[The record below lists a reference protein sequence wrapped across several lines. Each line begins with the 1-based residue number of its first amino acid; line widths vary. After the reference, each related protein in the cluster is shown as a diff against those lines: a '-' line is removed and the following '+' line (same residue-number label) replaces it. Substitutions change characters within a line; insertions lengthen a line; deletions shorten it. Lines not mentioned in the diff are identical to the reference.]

1 MTLPLNIEIARS
13 LMVARWK
20 QTLIAA
26 IGVTFSITMFITLL
40 GFMTGLNAML
50 DGLILNRTAHVRLY
64 HEVQPSTV
72 LPIHLA
78 TEFKDHYNFIY
89 SVRATQARPEIPNS
103 LAIIQ
108 SLKKDPRVLGVSP
121 KVSAQVFFN
130 SGKVDIT
137 GVVNGIDV
145 IAEVALFHFSDY
157 VVQGDYNDLKNIPNT
172 IILGKPLAQQLMVQ
186 VNDLV
191 QLTTPQG
198 EQFNLKVVG
207 MYQSGLQDF
216 DKTQAFASL
225 VTVQKLLGKSPSY
238 MTDIGVKTTNLE
250 LAPAMAAEFHTIY
263 KTDAIDIQR
272 ANAQFET
279 GTKIRMVIA
288 YAVGVTLL
296 IVAGF
301 GIYNILNMMIYEK
314 MDSIAILKA
323 TGFSGRDVRLIFIAI
338 ALSIG
343 LFGGAVGLVF
353 GFGLSVLVDQIPF
366 VTEALPTI
374 KTYPV
379 NYDPNFYVIGIIF
392 SLITTFFAG
401 YFPARKASKV
411 DPVVIIR
418 GK

>member
-20 QTLIAA
+20 QTLVAA
-26 IGVTFSITMFITLL
+26 VGVTFSITMFITLL
-40 GFMTGLNAML
+40 SFMTGLNAML

-89 SVRATQARPEIPNS
+89 SVRATQARPEILNS
-103 LAIIQ
+103 LAILQ

-121 KVSAQVFFN
+121 KVSAQAFFN

-145 IAEVALFHFSDY
+145 MAEVALFHFSDY
-157 VVQGDYNDLKNIPNT
+157 VVQGDYHDLKNIPNT

-186 VNDLV
+186 LNDLV

-250 LAPAMAAEFHTIY
+250 LAPTMAAEFHTIY